1 MFYFWVFYYS
11 TTTITNLIDYSSFI
25 LFSRYTHEI
34 II

>member
-1 MFYFWVFYYS
+1 MFYFRVFYYNI
-11 TTTITNLIDYSSFI
+11 TTITNMIYYFSFI